1 MKTVINNNNLNALIK
16 GASIFTTGGG
26 VSIDDQFESLKNIAI
41 NVTILSLEEFE
52 KDSYL
57 CTVGELGPTDVPPLK
72 KEKVVVKM
80 LEKLKMAT
88 NKKIVGLFPPEV
100 GQESVVIE
108 CANLLNLPIADF
120 DPTGFRAV
128 PYFDMNIFNVKKIDF
143 NLTPIVVA
151 TDKDEIMV
159 IENEKSYKKVE
170 KRLRSMTSLSDSGL
184 IFLMGMTVSVE
195 TLIKNKLNNP
205 SFTKALRFG
214 EIKSIKKLIKK
225 LSPKKIIEG
234 RIVEKSEFEV
244 KGFLAEKVVVKDK
257 AWNLFTLIILNEVLF
272 VIDSEEQIIASVPD
286 RILLIDP
293 NEPKGISSAALTINK
308 SIIIAVIEP
317 ENAWKSK
324 SAQKILGKA
333 RFSKLL

>member
-1 MKTVINNNNLNALIK
+1 M

-26 VSIDDQFESLKNIAI
+26 ISMEDQFESLKNVAI
-41 NVTILSLEEFE
+41 NLEILSLDEFE

-72 KEKVVVKM
+72 KEKVIKKM
-80 LEKLKMAT
+80 LEILKNAT
-88 NKKIVGLFPPEV
+88 NKNIVGLFPPEI

-108 CANLLNLPIADF
+108 CATLLDLPIADF

-151 TDKDEIMV
+151 TDKDEIIL
-159 IENEKSYKKVE
+159 IENEGSYKKVE
-170 KRLRSMTSLSDSGL
+170 KVLRSMTSKSDSGL

-195 TLIKNKLNNP
+195 TLLKNKLNNP
-205 SFTKALRFG
+205 SYTKALQYG
-214 EIKSIKKLIKK
+214 KIKTNNKLFKK
-225 LSPKKIIEG
+225 LSAKRVIEA
-234 RIVEKSEFEV
+234 RIVEKSEFQV

-257 AWNLFTLIILNEVLF
+257 GWNLLTLIILNEVLF
-272 VIDSEEQIIASVPD
+272 VLDSDAGIVASVPE

-293 NEPKGISSAALTINK
+293 RNPQGVSGASLTVNE
-308 SIIIAVIEP
+308 SIIIAVIDP
-317 ENAWKSK
+317 EDSWKSK
-324 SAQKILGKA
+324 SAQKILGKK
-333 RFSKLL
+333 RFAKLL